1 MLSKKPKF
9 YIPVISIGLFVV
21 LIFCYYL
28 SNLII
33 PDADNSI
40 DTVIAQYN
48 MMKAVPL
55 ANYWNKYTPVVMLIG
70 LLFYFV
76 FILYICTMN
85 KVKMAALQ
93 KMRMF
98 LGES

>member
-1 MLSKKPKF
+1 MMLSKKLKF

-40 DTVIAQYN
+40 DTVIAQY
-48 MMKAVPL
+48 VRCCYRCL
-55 ANYWNKYTPVVMLIG
+55 
-70 LLFYFV
+70 
-76 FILYICTMN
+76 
-85 KVKMAALQ
+85 
-93 KMRMF
+93 
-98 LGES
+98 